1 MQRFL
6 GGVVIFL
13 LILVMSASFVFAD
26 PGGDKDKTDG
36 GPAPISCLA
45 R

>member
-1 MQRFL
+1 MQKL
-6 GGVVIFL
+6 LKGIVLFL

-36 GPAPISCLA
+36 GPAPISCVA

>member
-1 MQRFL
+1 MQKFL
-6 GGVVIFL
+6 RGLVIFL
-13 LILVMSASFVFAD
+13 LISVMSASFVFAD

-36 GPAPISCLA
+36 GPAPISCLV